1 MKYFQ
6 IRTALLTFTLAVVSV
21 PIISAS
27 FDKWR
32 EPEIDLPQ
40 TKSGSTMT
48 VWVESNKKLG
58 GGASGGQTCDEFVK
72 SLGKLTKQSRKI
84 LAITRCASSAP
95 KE

>member
-6 IRTALLTFTLAVVSV
+6 IRTALLTFTLSIVSV

-48 VWVESNKKLG
+48 LWVESDKKLG
-58 GGASGGQTCDEFVK
+58 GGASGGQTCDEFVT
-72 SLGKLTKQSRKI
+72 SLGKLSKQSRKI
-84 LAITRCASSAP
+84 LAVRCASSAP